1 MTETWLSEHKDAEVY
16 IQGYQIYRSDC
27 IVKRTKNCGRER
39 GGVAVYLRDDL
50 TPLTKTI
57 LKYSNGAVE
66 VLVLHVKQL
75 NAVLIVVYRHPDDPN
90 GRIRSTANQLAP
102 ALEAIR
108 KSLDELPSPVPELIM
123 CGDFNLPH
131 ALWSSRAIS
140 PGATSDEQRMIEMI
154 HNFAD
159 CYFMSQLISGP
170 TQRSGNTLDLCFS
183 NNPALLYNY
192 DAINTLYSDHKILQC
207 NTKLCIDDNNP
218 EPETYRVPQ
227 PEDGPQAEFDNLNF
241 FSEDVKWDE
250 IEQELSEVSWPEEL
264 AELELYEMVE
274 RINEI
279 CLTICRDRVPER
291 TTVNRKRSKIPRT
304 RRILMRR
311 RCKVNKQLSYVKSQ
325 ARRTKLEDEARE
337 IEKKLQ
343 LSYKQEH
350 SDMEGKAV
358 NSIKTNPKYFFTYAK
373 KFSTVK
379 SSIGPLLDSA
389 KELIFCPAKMAD
401 ILSKQYSSVFSTP
414 KSPLLDPSDYF
425 SDDDTDEPNL
435 SDIPFTQD
443 DIKDAMSEIPSSASA
458 GPDRFPAILLK
469 KCSGVLSEPLY
480 ILWRK
485 SLDSGDIPSIYKTA
499 NVIPIHKGKGSS
511 KTEAKNYRPIALTS
525 HIIKIFE
532 KVIRK
537 YIVSYMESNG
547 LFNPSQHGF
556 RMGRSCL
563 SQLLS
568 HYEHILQ
575 LMEEGHEV
583 DVIYLDFAKAFDK
596 VDFDILLK
604 KLHSLG
610 VRGSLG
616 RWIYSFLTG
625 RTQTINV
632 NGQRSTPAPVLS
644 GVPQGSVLGPL
655 MFLILIGDI
664 DKELTSAFLSSFA
677 DDTRMGH
684 NTDSPSDK
692 IELQNDLNTVYQW
705 TENNNMQLHGDKFEH
720 LHYSGKTVRD
730 RQPAHSY
737 TSSSGLVI
745 EEKFH
750 VEKDLGVIMSNS
762 ASFEKQ
768 VTQVIADAN
777 SQAAWVLRTFSTRDA
792 TPMLTLF
799 KSLVQCKL
807 DYCSQLWA
815 PSSKGEI
822 NKLEMV
828 QRNFLRKISGIGR
841 LPYWDQLK
849 RLNLYSQE
857 RRRERYMIIYVWRIL
872 EGQVPNICDN
882 ERGSIRLKQNQRL
895 SDDEEDR
902 LGRKC
907 DIPSIITNSTTHVQ
921 NLREASLSVRGQK
934 LFNILPKHLRDIKD
948 CTKETF
954 KSALDRFLST
964 IPDEPHIQGYVQMR
978 RAESNSLLHMIKVSN
993 SVAESIARVEAVA
1006 PTPGPADIGCVYEVA
1021 VAR

>member
-1 MTETWLSEHKDAEVY
+1 M
-16 IQGYQIYRSDC
+16 
-27 IVKRTKNCGRER
+27 
-39 GGVAVYLRDDL
+39 
-50 TPLTKTI
+50 
-57 LKYSNGAVE
+57 
-66 VLVLHVKQL
+66 KQL
-75 NAVLIVVYRHPDDPN
+75 NAVLIIVYRHPDDPN

-108 KSLDELPSPVPELIM
+108 KSLDELPFPVPELIM

-140 PGATSDEQRMIEMI
+140 PGATSDEKRMIEMM
-154 HNFAD
+154 HNLAD

-183 NNPALLYNY
+183 NNSSLLHSY

-207 NTKLCIDDNNP
+207 NTKFCIDGNNS
-218 EPETYRVPQ
+218 EPETYRTPH

-241 FSEDVKWDE
+241 FSEDVKWDD
-250 IEQELSEVSWPEEL
+250 IEHKLSEVSWLEEL
-264 AELELYEMVE
+264 TDLEPYRMVE

-279 CLTICRDRVPER
+279 CLSICRSCVPER
-291 TTVNRKRSKIPRT
+291 TTINRKRSKIPRT

-311 RCKVNKQLSYVKSQ
+311 RCKVNKQLSFVKSHT
-325 ARRTKLEDEARE
+325 RRAKLEAEARE

-350 SDMEGKAV
+350 SEMEGKAV

-373 KFSTVK
+373 KFSTVQ
-379 SSIGPLLDSA
+379 SSVGPLLDSA
-389 KELIFCPAKMAD
+389 KELIFCPSKMAH
-401 ILSKQYSSVFSTP
+401 ILSEQYSSVFSTP
-414 KSPLLDPSDYF
+414 RSPLLGPSEYYP
-425 SDDDTDEPNL
+425 DDDNDDPYL

-443 DIKDAMSEIPSSASA
+443 DIRDAMKEIPPTASA

-485 SLDSGDIPSIYKTA
+485 SLDKGDIPSIFKTA
-499 NVIPIHKGKGSS
+499 NIIPIHKGKGSS

-537 YIVSYMESNG
+537 YIVSYMESNH

-556 RMGRSCL
+556 RAGRSCL

-575 LMEEGHEV
+575 LMEDGHEV
-583 DVIYLDFAKAFDK
+583 DIIYLDFAKAFDK

-604 KLHSLG
+604 KLYSLG

-616 RWIYSFLTG
+616 RWIHSFLTG

-632 NGQRSTPAPVLS
+632 NAHRSSPAPVLS

-664 DKELTSAFLSSFA
+664 DKEITSAFLSSFA

-684 NTDSPSDK
+684 STDSPSDV
-692 IELQNDLNTVYQW
+692 IELQNDLNAVYQW

-720 LHYSGKTVRD
+720 LHYSGKAIRD
-730 RQPAHSY
+730 RQPAHPY
-737 TSSSGLVI
+737 ISSSGLVI
-745 EEKFH
+745 EEKLH

-768 VTQVIADAN
+768 VSQVIADAN
-777 SQAAWVLRTFSTRDA
+777 SQAAWVLRTFSTRD
-792 TPMLTLF
+792 TIPMLTLF

-815 PSSKGEI
+815 PSSKGLI

-849 RLNLYSQE
+849 KLNLYSQE
-857 RRRERYMIIYVWRIL
+857 RRRERYIIIYVWRIL

-882 ERGSIRLKQNQRL
+882 ERGSIRMKQNQRL
-895 SDDEEDR
+895 NDNEEDR

-921 NLREASLSVRGQK
+921 NMREASLTVRGQK

-954 KSALDRFLST
+954 KSALDRYLST

-978 RAESNSLLHMIKVSN
+978 RAKSNSLLDMSKFSN
-993 SVAESIARVEAVA
+993 SAAEQITRVEVA
-1006 PTPGPADIGCVYEVA
+1006 PTPASAGCVSDFA